1 MKTLR
6 KVLRIGNT
14 RAVTIPPAWIDDRI
28 EFVWVERQNSL
39 IVIRPAE
46 VS

>member
-14 RAVTIPPAWIDDRI
+14 RAITIPPAWIGDGI
-28 EFVWVERQNSL
+28 KYVWVEKQGAMV
-39 IVIRPAE
+39 IIRPAE